1 MTKEDL
7 IFLIETKKEF
17 EFTYK
22 NVLYSM
28 TYGSDKKGDYIALGR
43 LYEPVRFYSFGEMMN
58 EARIENHFFRELLE
72 VL

>member
-22 NVLYSM
+22 NILYSM

-43 LYEPVRFYSFGEMMN
+43 LYEPVRYYSFGEMMN

>member
-43 LYEPVRFYSFGEMMN
+43 LYEPVRYYSFGEMMN
-58 EARIENHFFRELLE
+58 EAKIENHFFREILE

>member
-7 IFLIETKKEF
+7 IFLIETRKEF

-43 LYEPVRFYSFGEMMN
+43 LYEPVRYYSFGEMMN

>member
-43 LYEPVRFYSFGEMMN
+43 LYEPVRYYSFGEMMN